1 MEREEEFRKFEE
13 QRKKNEEEYK
23 LKKKKE
29 KEKSINE
36 YNARR
41 KEINDFLKQNKYNFY
56 DIIIEINSLL
66 DLKKNGCE
74 IIFPSNNFNNEYL
87 NEYVT
92 TVGVIGNKK
101 KGKSFLLNKL
111 FSIDFPH
118 GFEIDTEGISFKYL
132 INERI
137 KFGIIDTV
145 GMEQSITN
153 NFIKDFVLSKSKI
166 IIVVVE
172 LLTDSEQMEL
182 LNNIK
187 YSLKGNEKIIVIHN
201 LFNFVKVNQ
210 VKNYINNIL
219 KKILKLK
226 EINIVEIYENENDI
240 YNKICFIENLSDS
253 KKNISI
259 KHLILANDSLE
270 SESGD
275 YYNYCTI
282 NFLRN
287 YLRCEGEPIK
297 FDLISELRDFIYN
310 NAYKYFKKKNINES
324 EEAIYPINYDE
335 IQVLDEEN
343 SNNKKKIKIPSNLEL
358 KLKNYKIKEKFS
370 ENIFIPKYCYYKK
383 IIKKRFF
390 NKNKEKNEDVEVL
403 VIEFELNGKIKEMK
417 QKITIDIYNNYY
429 CFLITGIKESNDN
442 NNIIIDNKNN
452 ENNFKLEFKI
462 NMNELELKNN
472 KLLKSVKKNDIIKL
486 YYEINNFKNLDNKE
500 EIKIESHLKKEKKN
514 RKK

>member
-1 MEREEEFRKFEE
+1 MEREEEFRRFEE
-13 QRKKNEEEYK
+13 QRKKNEEEYE
-23 LKKKKE
+23 LKKKNE
-29 KEKSINE
+29 KERLINE

-41 KEINDFLKQNKYNFY
+41 IENEVFLKQDKYNFY
-56 DIIIEINSLL
+56 DIIIKINSLL
-66 DLKKNGCE
+66 DLKNNGCE
-74 IIFPSNNFNNEYL
+74 IIFPLNNFNKQYL

-92 TVGVIGNKK
+92 TVGVLGNKK

-132 INERI
+132 INEKI

-153 NFIKDFVLSKSKI
+153 NFIKDFVLSKSNI

-172 LLTDSEQMEL
+172 LLTNSEQIDL

-201 LFNFVKVNQ
+201 LFNFDKINQ

-226 EINIVEIYENENDI
+226 EINIMEIYENKNDI
-240 YNKICFIENLSDS
+240 YNKICFIENLSDF

-270 SESGD
+270 SEAGN

-287 YLRCEGEPIK
+287 FFMCEGEPIK
-297 FDLISELRDFIYN
+297 FDLLSEVRDFIYN
-310 NAYKYFKKKNINES
+310 NAYKYFKIKNANEP
-324 EEAIYPINYDE
+324 EETIYPINFDE
-335 IQVLDEEN
+335 IQVLNEEN
-343 SNNKKKIKIPSNLEL
+343 FDNKKKIKIPSNLDL
-358 KLKNYKIKEKFS
+358 KLKNYKEKEKFS
-370 ENIFIPKYCYYKK
+370 EKFFIPKYCYYKK
-383 IIKKRFF
+383 IIKKSFF
-390 NKNKEKNEDVEVL
+390 NKKKNENVEVL
-403 VIEFELNGKIKEMK
+403 AIEFELSGKIKEMK
-417 QKITIDIYNNYY
+417 QKITIDINNNYY

-442 NNIIIDNKNN
+442 DNIIIDNNNN

-462 NMNELELKNN
+462 NMNELKLKNN

-486 YYEINNFKNLDNKE
+486 YYEINNYKKLDNKE
-500 EIKIESHLKKEKKN
+500 EIKIETKKHQNKKD
-514 RKK
+514 KKTH